1 MPASP
6 LVTWIRRRQVEL
18 ALAFSLL
25 TRLPV
30 PTVAAADVANVSN
43 FVWAFPVAGLAVG
56 SIGAVACWLAIGFGA
71 SHSIAALAAMAATML
86 ASGALHEDGLADFWD
101 GIGGGRT
108 RARKL
113 EIMRDSGIGSYGAIA
128 LFVVLAARWAAL
140 SSVADFH
147 QMAAALVLAHT
158 AGRGMLALVFEFWR
172 PARKD
177 GLAAAAGG
185 SWLRAVMA
193 ILLTAVIGLAFAEPP
208 ITLAAVL
215 AAALAIVAVAKL
227 AARQLGGYTGDVL
240 GAAEQTAEALVLIA
254 VSAALSR

>member
-1 MPASP
+1 
-6 LVTWIRRRQVEL
+6 
-18 ALAFSLL
+18 
-25 TRLPV
+25 
-30 PTVAAADVANVSN
+30 
-43 FVWAFPVAGLAVG
+43 
-56 SIGAVACWLAIGFGA
+56 
-71 SHSIAALAAMAATML
+71 
-86 ASGALHEDGLADFWD
+86 
-101 GIGGGRT
+101 
-108 RARKL
+108 
-113 EIMRDSGIGSYGAIA
+113 MRDSGIGSYGAIS
-128 LFVVLAARWAAL
+128 LFVVLAARLAAL
-140 SSVADFH
+140 SSLADFH

-158 AGRGMLALVFEFWR
+158 AGRGMLALVLEFWR

-215 AAALAIVAVAKL
+215 AAALAIVAVAIL